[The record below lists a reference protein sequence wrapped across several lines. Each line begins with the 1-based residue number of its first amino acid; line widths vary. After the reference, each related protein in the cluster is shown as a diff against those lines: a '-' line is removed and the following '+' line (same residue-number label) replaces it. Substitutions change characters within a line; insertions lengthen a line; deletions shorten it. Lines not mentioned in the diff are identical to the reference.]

1 MQTQRQKLLG
11 MFLLLASVT
20 LAGSGSRHYVLSAA
34 PFAWD
39 EELADGSRFVRE
51 RGLRVAAAVSL
62 PVHARG
68 NLELRYEG
76 EAYGTLVRHE
86 GWDPVGFT
94 IPDHY
99 EDTVSGQIG
108 MSHALVSCYTLS
120 RSDVT
125 VKATAALSLDTWYRT
140 LNYFEIWIVPT
151 VRYGLTFGAH
161 DDRWS
166 VFLGATSV
174 FAARQVTQTTKAP
187 WNATDNTTIALPGE
201 TSPALAWEYQ
211 WKPRIRLRAGY
222 AEYRFQHS
230 KVVVLDSGVGITQ
243 PTSTSRL
250 LSVGIVRDF

>member
-1 MQTQRQKLLG
+1 MQPQPYRLLG
-11 MFLLLASVT
+11 MFFLLAGVS
-20 LAGSGSRHYVLSAA
+20 LAGTGSRHYALSAA

-51 RGLRVAAAVSL
+51 RGLRVTAALSL
-62 PVHARG
+62 PVHVRG

-86 GWDPVGFT
+86 GWDKAGFT

-108 MSHALVSCYTLS
+108 MSHALVSSYLLS

-125 VKATAALSLDTWYRT
+125 VKATAGLSLDTWYRA

-151 VRYGLTFGAH
+151 VRYGLTFGAN

-166 VFLGATSV
+166 VFLGATSI
-174 FAARQVTQTTKAP
+174 FDARQVTQTTKAP
-187 WNATDNTTIALPGE
+187 WNATGNTTISLPGE

-230 KVVVLDSGVGITQ
+230 KIVRLNSGVGIAQ